1 LSKPIQ
7 AVVKGTAAD
16 DGMSPVSADRLRR
29 AMARF
34 PTGVTITTTLDS
46 AGTPQGFTAGSLVSV
61 SLEPPLISVCV
72 AYDANCYR
80 AFADCDSF
88 AVSVLRH
95 DHGQLAR
102 TFASKGADKFAAGGF
117 TKTAG
122 GLPIVDGA
130 VVALE
135 CDVYGRHAA
144 GDHIILVG
152 LVRAAD
158 FVDGDQLL
166 FADRL
171 FSRLS
176 QS

>member
-1 LSKPIQ
+1 MSKPIP
-7 AVVKGTAAD
+7 AVVEPTAAD
-16 DGMSPVSADRLRR
+16 SPVSADRLRS
-29 AMARF
+29 AMGRF
-34 PTGVTITTTLDS
+34 PTGVTITTTLDR
-46 AGTPQGFTAGSLVSV
+46 AGNPRGFTAGSLVSV

-72 AYDANCYR
+72 AYTANCYQ

-95 DHGQLAR
+95 DQGQLAR

-117 TKTAG
+117 TRTAG
-122 GLPIVDGA
+122 GLPVVDGA

-135 CDVYGRHAA
+135 CDVHGRHAA
-144 GDHIILVG
+144 GDHVILVG
-152 LVRAAD
+152 RVRTAD
-158 FVDGDQLL
+158 IADGDQLL

-176 QS
+176 RS